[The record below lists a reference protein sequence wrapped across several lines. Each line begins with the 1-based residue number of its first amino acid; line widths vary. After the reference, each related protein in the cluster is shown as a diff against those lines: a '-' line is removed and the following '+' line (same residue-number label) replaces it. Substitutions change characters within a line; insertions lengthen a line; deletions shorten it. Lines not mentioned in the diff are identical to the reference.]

1 MVRGRRKGAGGLSN
15 VCGRES
21 RVWQGQAS
29 HSLGYQIKHLGLGG
43 KPVLVPFIYREA
55 SGNPPP
61 HNQDRKV
68 ADV

>member
-1 MVRGRRKGAGGLSN
+1 MFVG
-15 VCGRES
+15 ES
-21 RVWQGQAS
+21 RVWLGQAN
-29 HSLGYQIKHLGLGG
+29 HSLGYQIKHLGLSG
-43 KPVLVPFIYREA
+43 KPVLVPFIYRET